1 WSHAPISRACA
12 IDGISRRLTSTLY
25 PAGASSLISPSNRI
39 LPSQLLCILLR
50 CRLLFIPLVPLLFK
64 IALLYGLLPRALK
77 QSLAIWRIDD
87 NPRILMG
94 EVLFLGHHSAIV
106 RAHDSITWTNYFNAD
121 NLFRRRPRR
130 PPHPIRHCLC
140 LVFREFCRLDLALLL
155 VRIIASFE
163 SCRKAGLLVGNK
175 SH

>member
-1 WSHAPISRACA
+1 MIEDCLFTLLGIRSRAPFDARYDSTASWSHAPISRACA

-87 NPRILMG
+87 NPR
-94 EVLFLGHHSAIV
+94 
-106 RAHDSITWTNYFNAD
+106 
-121 NLFRRRPRR
+121 
-130 PPHPIRHCLC
+130 
-140 LVFREFCRLDLALLL
+140 
-155 VRIIASFE
+155 
-163 SCRKAGLLVGNK
+163 
-175 SH
+175 